1 MFLASKSCI
10 FDLLERITFYH
21 IHLQF
26 PLFPFNLLNSWRR
39 YVFGVVLALVVIV
52 AVVTVG
58 AVVRDLGL
66 DIVVVVLGI
75 LSS

>member
-1 MFLASKSCI
+1 MAVSATANTKAVPI
-10 FDLLERITFYH
+10 TGLL
-21 IHLQF
+21 
-26 PLFPFNLLNSWRR
+26 LFPFNLLNSWRR

>member
-1 MFLASKSCI
+1 MAVSATAKTKA
-10 FDLLERITFYH
+10 DPITG
-21 IHLQF
+21 L

-52 AVVTVG
+52 AVLTVG
-58 AVVRDLGL
+58 AVVRDLGH

-75 LSS
+75 LLF

>member
-1 MFLASKSCI
+1 MAVSATAKTKA
-10 FDLLERITFYH
+10 DPITG
-21 IHLQF
+21 L
-26 PLFPFNLLNSWRR
+26 PLFPFNLLNSWQG